1 VTITVVEPSV
11 GEIIAA
17 GPLRIRILEDGS
29 HTHHRLGLVEVTIPP
44 HIDGP
49 PQHIHRN
56 HDETFYVI
64 SGTASF
70 VSGVDTITAGAG
82 TLLAAAPGVPH
93 TFGNP
98 SDVPAVLLCT
108 VTPDLYIDYFRELG
122 KLRRGPEGGLDP
134 HDIADLMARYATEIH
149 N

>member
-1 VTITVVEPSV
+1 
-11 GEIIAA
+11 
-17 GPLRIRILEDGS
+17 
-29 HTHHRLGLVEVTIPP
+29 
-44 HIDGP
+44 
-49 PQHIHRN
+49 
-56 HDETFYVI
+56 
-64 SGTASF
+64 
-70 VSGVDTITAGAG
+70 
-82 TLLAAAPGVPH
+82 VPH